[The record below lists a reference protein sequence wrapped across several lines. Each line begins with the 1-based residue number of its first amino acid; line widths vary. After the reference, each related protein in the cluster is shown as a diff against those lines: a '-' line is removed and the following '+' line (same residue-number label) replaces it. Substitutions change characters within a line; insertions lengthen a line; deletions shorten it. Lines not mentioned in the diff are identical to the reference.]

1 MQYPKKLWLAALLV
15 LGLALV
21 LLGPWQAMAAPAPQ
35 GTPPSYE
42 STADHSKFEVLQQ
55 DFATG
60 PDVTKACLSCHTE
73 ASQQV
78 MHTTHWTWEY
88 ISAQGQ
94 VLGKKN
100 VINNYCVAVGSN
112 EPRCT
117 SCHIGYGY
125 TNKDFDFT
133 NESLVDCLVCH
144 DTTGTYKKFPAG
156 AGHPAYEEKEFPPG
170 SGKIWSP
177 PDLTTIAQNVGR
189 TSRQT
194 CGACHF
200 YGGGGDAVKHGDLDS
215 TMANPPVD
223 VDVHMSPDGEDM
235 TCADCHTTW
244 GHVVPGS
251 RYDMNA
257 KDTAGIDLPILQD
270 GERVTCESCHG
281 LAPMKDDILNQH
293 VDRIACQTC
302 HIPEFARGD
311 KPTKMWW
318 DWSKAGQKN
327 PDGSAIVTKDENGWV
342 TYDTKKGEFVWEKDV
357 QPQYFWFNGHTT
369 YQLTEPFDPNAGVV
383 EINSLMGSPDDGQ
396 SRIYP
401 FKVFRGVQPYD
412 AVNNT
417 LVVPHLFGKDEN
429 AYWKSY
435 DWDKAIA
442 AGMEY
447 AGLEYS
453 GQYDWVETAMYWPIT
468 HMVAPAEQAV
478 QCGECHTRTDSRMD
492 GIPGIYAPGHD
503 YSKGLDAFG
512 WGLAMLSLV
521 GVVLHGG
528 LRIAV
533 GKK

>member
-1 MQYPKKLWLAALLV
+1 
-15 LGLALV
+15 
-21 LLGPWQAMAAPAPQ
+21 
-35 GTPPSYE
+35 
-42 STADHSKFEVLQQ
+42 
-55 DFATG
+55 
-60 PDVTKACLSCHTE
+60 
-73 ASQQV
+73 
-78 MHTTHWTWEY
+78 
-88 ISAQGQ
+88 
-94 VLGKKN
+94 
-100 VINNYCVAVGSN
+100 
-112 EPRCT
+112 
-117 SCHIGYGY
+117 
-125 TNKDFDFT
+125 
-133 NESLVDCLVCH
+133 
-144 DTTGTYKKFPAG
+144 
-156 AGHPAYEEKEFPPG
+156 
-170 SGKIWSP
+170 
-177 PDLTTIAQNVGR
+177 
-189 TSRQT
+189 
-194 CGACHF
+194 
-200 YGGGGDAVKHGDLDS
+200 
-215 TMANPPVD
+215 
-223 VDVHMSPDGEDM
+223 
-235 TCADCHTTW
+235 
-244 GHVVPGS
+244 
-251 RYDMNA
+251 
-257 KDTAGIDLPILQD
+257 
-270 GERVTCESCHG
+270 
-281 LAPMKDDILNQH
+281 
-293 VDRIACQTC
+293 
-302 HIPEFARGD
+302 
-311 KPTKMWW
+311 
-318 DWSKAGQKN
+318 
-327 PDGSAIVTKDENGWV
+327 
-342 TYDTKKGEFVWEKDV
+342 GEFVWEKDV